1 MNGPLPLVDV
11 LRQQVAHLVREQAE
25 RDTVLHERTRHLRVA
40 RPSLI
45 WVVGSGKSRAGLFG
59 ARLSCIGSLAVNL
72 GQSS

>member
-40 RPSLI
+40 QALAHL
-45 WVVGSGKSRAGLFG
+45 GSWEWE
-59 ARLSCIGSLAVNL
+59 IE
-72 GQSS
+72 